1 MTEPAVTLEVDGGV
15 ARLRLARP
23 EARNGI
29 DAAMVDALGAAVA
42 ACETDTSVR
51 CVLIAADGPSFSVGG
66 DLRYLAGSLDRLPE
80 ELETLIGSFHTTL
93 TRLAELP
100 VPVVCAA
107 RGAVAGGALGLL
119 WCADVVIAAAD
130 LRLTSGFALLGL
142 SGDGG
147 STWHLPRLVGMRRA
161 LDFTLGGLVLSAEDA
176 LDWGLVSR
184 VVPVET
190 LEAAGEETARQFA
203 AGPTLAYAHIRRLL
217 RTSWSA
223 TFEEQLAAE
232 RAAIVDCGR
241 AADAREGIA
250 AFVAHRTPHFEGR

>member
-1 MTEPAVTLEVDGGV
+1 MTERRVTVELDGGV
-15 ARLRLARP
+15 VRLRLVRP
-23 EARNGI
+23 DARNGI

-42 ACETDTSVR
+42 ACETRPGVR
-51 CVLIAADGPSFSVGG
+51 CVLIGADGPSFSVGG
-66 DLRYLAGSLDRLPE
+66 DLRHLAGTLDRLPE
-80 ELETLIGSFHTTL
+80 ELDAMIGRYHTTL
-93 TRLAELP
+93 ARLEALP
-100 VPVVCAA
+100 VPVVCAV

-130 LRLTSGFALLGL
+130 LRLTSGFAQLGL

-161 LDFTLGGLVLSAEDA
+161 LDFTLGGLVLSADEA

-190 LEAAGEETARQFA
+190 LEAAAEETARRFA

-217 RTSWSA
+217 RTSWST

-250 AFVAHRTPHFEGR
+250 AFVARRTPHFEGR

>member
-1 MTEPAVTLEVDGGV
+1 MTERRVTLEVDGGV

-29 DAAMVDALGAAVA
+29 DAAMVEALGAAVA
-42 ACETDTSVR
+42 ACETRPGVR
-51 CVLIAADGPSFSVGG
+51 CVLIGADGPSFSVGG
-66 DLRYLAGSLDRLPE
+66 DLRHFAGTLERLPE
-80 ELETLIGSFHTTL
+80 ELDTMIGRYHTTL
-93 TRLAELP
+93 ARLAALP
-100 VPVVCAA
+100 VPVVCAV
-107 RGAVAGGALGLL
+107 RGAAAGGGLGLL
-119 WCADVVIAAAD
+119 WCADVVIAADD

-161 LDFTLGGLVLSAEDA
+161 LDFTLGGLVLSAQEA

-184 VVPVET
+184 VVPVDA
-190 LEAAGEETARQFA
+190 LEAAAEETARRFA
-203 AGPTLAYAHIRRLL
+203 AGPTIAYGHIRRLL
-217 RTSWSA
+217 RTSSTA

-232 RAAIVDCGR
+232 RTAIVDCGR

-250 AFVAHRTPHFEGR
+250 AFVARRTPHFEGR

>member
-1 MTEPAVTLEVDGGV
+1 MTERRVTVELDGGV
-15 ARLRLARP
+15 VRLRLVRP
-23 EARNGI
+23 GARNGI

-42 ACETDTSVR
+42 ACETRPGVR
-51 CVLIAADGPSFSVGG
+51 CVLIGADGPSFSVGG
-66 DLRYLAGSLDRLPE
+66 DLHHFAGTLDRLPE
-80 ELETLIGSFHTTL
+80 ELDAMIGRYHTTL
-93 TRLAELP
+93 ARLEALP
-100 VPVVCAA
+100 VPVVCAV

-130 LRLTSGFALLGL
+130 LRLTSGFAQLGL

-161 LDFTLGGLVLSAEDA
+161 LDFTLGGLVLSADEA

-184 VVPVET
+184 VVPLET
-190 LEAAGEETARQFA
+190 LEAAAEETARRFA

-250 AFVAHRTPHFEGR
+250 AFVARRTPHFEGR